1 MATRLLLSTASTSRA
16 QAPLPPT
23 LWNVLLQHYVCRG
36 RGKSGSGI
44 HIRTAAE
51 EGREVSTL
59 HNCPRYTCVDIS
71 SPDNNPI
78 ESLYSINV
86 LDKELKIYLL
96 SPAAH
101 QNKWSLK
108 LIRSG
113 AKHCEES
120 TSKTEDIL
128 DSGERRS
135 SA

>member
-1 MATRLLLSTASTSRA
+1 MATKLLLSTASTSRA

-36 RGKSGSGI
+36 CGKSGSG
-44 HIRTAAE
+44 TAAE

-59 HNCPRYTCVDIS
+59 HNCPRYICVDIP

-96 SPAAH
+96 SPAVH